1 MNKIKGKPASSGI
14 ATGKVLLYNSKNTIV
29 LKEEITEQQAEVEIR
44 RLNNAIRK
52 TKAQLKKIQKDL
64 HLSMGKD
71 SALIIETQSALVN
84 EGNLVN
90 DIRALV
96 RTKLVK
102 VEWAVKEVEKKYLDI
117 FNNLQDLSFREKGND
132 ISDVLGRILNNL
144 KKGTASIESHT
155 VDDVIIVAD
164 YLPPSVAANVMGKGR
179 IKGLVFK
186 EGGETSHSVILART
200 LDIPTILNVGD
211 AADVIK
217 NDDFL
222 IVDGLSGDVY
232 INPQASVVK
241 QYVIKQERYQLY
253 KQRLEDIIKLEDKT
267 ADGHPFK
274 LLANIELPFESDT
287 VLGRGARGVGL
298 YRTEFLFTDPAIA
311 LSEQE
316 QYLIYK
322 NISGKVYPHPLVIR
336 TYDVG
341 RDKDYG
347 YFPVTA
353 NEENPALGT
362 MAVRLFLKE
371 KDVLKTQLR
380 AIIKANEAGN
390 IKILFPMITEMEE
403 IFTLRYLIEEL
414 KEELRK
420 EGEYPG
426 KDVEFG
432 IMLEIPG
439 TIKLIKYMGDIVDFF
454 SVGTNDLMQYLLAV
468 ERDNTNVSYLFNP
481 FQPAVIQVLDEII
494 KEVKKIGKP
503 VNVCGEIAGKPFT
516 ALMLMGLGYDSFSM
530 NPTAVAELKRVFTQ
544 IHYSFIKKTVKQLKK
559 FRSRVEAEEY
569 MIETLLK
576 KYPGLFIKQPV
587 I

>member
-29 LKEEITEQQAEVEIR
+29 LKEEISEQQVEVEIK

-71 SALIIETQSALVN
+71 SALIIETQSALIN

-144 KKGTASIESHT
+144 KKVSATIDYTTE
-155 VDDVIIVAD
+155 DVIIVAD
-164 YLPPSVAANVMGKGR
+164 YLPPSVAANVMGKGK

-200 LDIPTILNVGD
+200 LDIPTILNTGD
-211 AADVIK
+211 AADIIK
-217 NDDFL
+217 NDDYL

-232 INPQASVVK
+232 INPQPSVVK

-267 ADGHPFK
+267 LDGHDFK

-287 VLGRGARGVGL
+287 VLNRGAQGVGL
-298 YRTEFLFTDPAIA
+298 YRTEFLFTDPKVA

-322 NISGKVYPHPLVIR
+322 SISGKLYPHPLVIR

-341 RDKDYG
+341 RDKNYG
-347 YFPVTA
+347 YFSVTE

-371 KDVLKTQLR
+371 IDILKTQLR
-380 AIIKANEAGN
+380 AVIRANEAGN
-390 IKILFPMITEMEE
+390 IKILFPMITEIEE
-403 IFTLRYLIEEL
+403 IYTLRYLIDEIKEDL
-414 KEELRK
+414 KS
-420 EGEYPG
+420 EGSFPG

-439 TIKLIKYMGDIVDFF
+439 TVKLIKYMADIVDFF

-481 FQPAVIQVLDEII
+481 FQPAVIQILDEII

-544 IHYSFIKKTVKQLKK
+544 IHYSFIKKTVNQLKK
-559 FRSRVEAEEY
+559 FSSRVEAEEY
-569 MIETLLK
+569 IIETLLK